1 MAVRVHIKFVRN
13 ILSLIQSKA
22 FDESVIRAPK
32 TFLLSTAFSIFQSLI
47 KDNDG
52 YQVIFENHIEI
63 LENCCQNGLTVVAR
77 YTFQIF
83 LQ

>member
-1 MAVRVHIKFVRN
+1 MAVRVHVTFVRN

-22 FDESVIRAPK
+22 FDGSVIRAPK
-32 TFLLSTAFSIFQSLI
+32 TFLLSTAFFIYQSFI

-52 YQVIFENHIEI
+52 YQVIFGNHIKV
-63 LENCCQNGLTVVAR
+63 LEKCCQDCLTVLAR